1 MGKKHVTTVKR
12 IVITI
17 LMIAVFAVSS
27 FMTAC
32 SKPQE
37 AEEGG
42 VNAADP
48 MTPEEQAAE
57 DSGGCIEDSEDLLN

>member
-1 MGKKHVTTVKR
+1 MENNHRKR
-12 IVITI
+12 IKRILITI
-17 LMIAVFAVSS
+17 LLVALFAVSS
-27 FMTAC
+27 FLTAC

-37 AEEGG
+37 AVEGG

-48 MTPEEQAAE
+48 MTPEEQAAD